1 MVASKIDVVNKE
13 KLAKLKRYCKR
24 KKLELFAISA
34 VTGEGIEE
42 LKWEMAKR
50 VEAMRAGSSN
60 KQ

>member
-1 MVASKIDVVNKE
+1 MNKD

-34 VTGEGIEE
+34 VTGEGVEE

-50 VEAMRAGSSN
+50 VEAMRGDTAISN